1 MNASCFGFSTAF
13 ELSDHYNKP
22 GDRLLQRLKGRESL
36 ESWCSKAFPFGFIS
50 GDFSAEHSFAN
61 LGIVGAE
68 GEHFICLKGA
78 LRFLKE
84 FWAFEPARFH
94 QLVGG
99 DSASGQVCGVLLTLH
114 VSPLLGGRQTPDL
127 LYSVGHVNVESAAF
141 IRDVAEYY
149 L

>member
-36 ESWCSKAFPFGFIS
+36 ESWCSKAFPFAFIS

-78 LRFLKE
+78 LRFSDKHLQ
-84 FWAFEPARFH
+84 EPLQAPHGLGAVVRH
-94 QLVGG
+94 GLV
-99 DSASGQVCGVLLTLH
+99 L
-114 VSPLLGGRQTPDL
+114 
-127 LYSVGHVNVESAAF
+127 
-141 IRDVAEYY
+141 VAEREGHFPVTACVLAYA
-149 L
+149 LVHDL